1 MRGFFKKLTSGLTK
15 TRNQLVGQLNEVV
28 TGTPQFDEELFEEIE
43 DVLIAADCGVETAAQ
58 LTERLRTEC
67 NERKTMRA
75 AQVMEIM
82 KVQMAEMMSGNG
94 DRADSP
100 TASPHVI
107 MVVGVN
113 GTGKTTSIGKIGH
126 HYQAQGKQ
134 VLFAA
139 ADTFRAAAREQLQI
153 WAERAQADLVSGA
166 EGSDPAAVAFDAVTA
181 ARNRNKDVVI
191 IDTAGRLH
199 TRHNLM
205 EELKK
210 IARAIDKACPGAPHE
225 ILLVLDATTGQNG
238 VTQAEVFGKAV
249 GVTGLV
255 LTKLDG
261 TAKGGIV
268 LGIRR
273 QFGVPVRW
281 IGVGEK
287 IDDLQTFDPQE
298 FVDALFQ

>member
-1 MRGFFKKLTSGLTK
+1 MRGFFKKLTSGLMK

-43 DVLIAADCGVETAAQ
+43 DVLIASDCGVDTAAE
-58 LTERLRTEC
+58 LTKRLRTEC
-67 NERKTMRA
+67 DERKTMHA
-75 AQVMEIM
+75 AEVLDIM
-82 KVQMAEMMSGNG
+82 KEQMAQMMSGNG
-94 DRADSP
+94 ERHDVP

-126 HYQAQGKQ
+126 HYREQGKQ

-153 WAERAQADLVSGA
+153 WAERSDADLVSGA
-166 EGSDPAAVAFDAVTA
+166 EGSDPAAVAYDAVTA
-181 ARNRNKDVVI
+181 ARNRNKDIVL

-210 IARAIDKACPGAPHE
+210 IARAIDKAFPGAPHE

-238 VTQAEVFGKAV
+238 IAQAEVFGQAV

-268 LGIRR
+268 LGIRKR
-273 QFGVPVRW
+273 FGVPVRW

-287 IDDLQTFDPQE
+287 IDDLQTFDSQE